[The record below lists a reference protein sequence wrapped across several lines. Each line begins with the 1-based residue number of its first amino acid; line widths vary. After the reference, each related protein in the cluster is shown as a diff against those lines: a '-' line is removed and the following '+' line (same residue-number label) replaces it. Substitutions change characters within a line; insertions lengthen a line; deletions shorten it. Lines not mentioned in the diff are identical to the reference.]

1 MVNHKNKKNFS
12 AFFFIHLSAY
22 NQVCN
27 QAATTGMY
35 GEIQNQTY
43 LLHEMAAG
51 NQQALKIIV
60 SFFWPNVYAH
70 ALAYLRSP
78 EKAEEL
84 TQDVFLAIWEKRES
98 LPGIENFRG
107 YLFIIARNKI
117 VSRLR
122 ERLAAEHTTEEVH
135 AAETLYVP
143 DSQLELK
150 ELNGLLRQG
159 IAQLPPKRRKVFEM
173 SRLEGKSHAEIAAE
187 LNISK
192 DTVSEYITLA
202 LNFLRTYL
210 KNNGSHLHIAI
221 FCLYYL

>member
-1 MVNHKNKKNFS
+1 
-12 AFFFIHLSAY
+12 
-22 NQVCN
+22 
-27 QAATTGMY
+27 MY
-35 GEIQNQTY
+35 ADIQNQAY

-51 NQQALKIIV
+51 NQQALKTIV
-60 SFFWPNVYAH
+60 EAFWPNIYAH

-84 TQDVFLAIWEKRES
+84 TQDVFLAIWEKRET
-98 LPGIENFRG
+98 LPNIENFRG
-107 YLFIIARNKI
+107 YLFITARNKI

-122 ERLAAEHTTEEVH
+122 VKLATTHPAEETDAT
-135 AAETLYVP
+135 ETLYIP

-150 ELNGLLRQG
+150 ELNNLLREG
-159 IAQLPPKRRKVFEM
+159 IEQLPPKRKRVFEM

-187 LNISK
+187 LGISK

-210 KNNGSHLHIAI
+210 KNNGNHLHMLI
-221 FCLYYL
+221 FCLYYI

>member
-1 MVNHKNKKNFS
+1 
-12 AFFFIHLSAY
+12 
-22 NQVCN
+22 
-27 QAATTGMY
+27 MY
-35 GEIQNQTY
+35 ADIQNEAQ
-43 LLHEMAAG
+43 LLQQMALGSQPAFKTVV
-51 NQQALKIIV
+51 AAY
-60 SFFWPNVYAH
+60 WPNIYAH

-78 EKAEEL
+78 EKAEET
-84 TQDVFLAIWEKRES
+84 TQDVFVALWEKRAQ
-98 LPGIENFRG
+98 LPAVENFRG
-107 YLFIIARNKI
+107 YLFITARNKI
-117 VSRLR
+117 ISRLR
-122 ERLAAEHTTEEVH
+122 EKLVAEPANGEEE

-150 ELNGLLRQG
+150 ELNSLLRQG
-159 IAQLPPKRRKVFEM
+159 MDRLPAKRKRVFEM

-210 KNNGSHLHIAI
+210 KNNGNHLHIAI

>member
-1 MVNHKNKKNFS
+1 
-12 AFFFIHLSAY
+12 
-22 NQVCN
+22 
-27 QAATTGMY
+27 MY
-35 GEIQNQTY
+35 AEIQNETY

-51 NQQALKIIV
+51 NQQALKAIV
-60 SFFWPNVYAH
+60 EAFWPNIYAH

-84 TQDVFLAIWEKRES
+84 TQDVFIAIWEKRS
-98 LPGIENFRG
+98 TLPGIENFRG
-107 YLFIIARNKI
+107 YLFITARNKI
-117 VSRLR
+117 ISRLR
-122 ERLAAEHTTEEVH
+122 EKLGDELTGDEAD
-135 AAETLYVP
+135 AAETLYIP

-150 ELNGLLRQG
+150 ELNSLLRQG
-159 IAQLPPKRRKVFEM
+159 IAQLPPKRQRVFEM

-210 KNNGSHLHIAI
+210 KNNGNHLHIVI
-221 FCLYYL
+221 FCLYYI

>member
-1 MVNHKNKKNFS
+1 
-12 AFFFIHLSAY
+12 
-22 NQVCN
+22 
-27 QAATTGMY
+27 MY
-35 GEIQNQTY
+35 ADIQNQAH

-51 NQQALKIIV
+51 SQQALKTIV
-60 SFFWPNVYAH
+60 EAFWPNIYAH

-84 TQDVFLAIWEKRES
+84 TQDVFLAIWEKRAT

-107 YLFIIARNKI
+107 YLFITARNKI

-122 ERLAAEHTTEEVH
+122 EKLAGVHSGEEADV
-135 AAETLYVP
+135 AETLYIP

-150 ELNGLLRQG
+150 ELNNLLRRG
-159 IAQLPPKRRKVFEM
+159 IAQLPPKRKRVFEM
-173 SRLEGKSHAEIAAE
+173 SRLEGKSHAEIAQA

-192 DTVSEYITLA
+192 DTVSEYITLS

-210 KNNGSHLHIAI
+210 KNNGNHLHLLI
-221 FCLYYL
+221 FCLYYI